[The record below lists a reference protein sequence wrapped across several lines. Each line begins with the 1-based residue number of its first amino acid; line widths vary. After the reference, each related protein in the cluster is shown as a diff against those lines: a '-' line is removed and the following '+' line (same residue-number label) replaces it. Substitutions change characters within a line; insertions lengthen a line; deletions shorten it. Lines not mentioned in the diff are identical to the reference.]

1 MNHSAMTIEPPQILV
16 FRTNIT
22 ETFEVKK
29 LEQVMNIPEVI
40 KWNIDLDDCDKV
52 LRVVTHRLTSLHVI
66 SAVVGQ
72 GVTCAELED

>member
-1 MNHSAMTIEPPQILV
+1 MKHSTIAIEPLQILV

-22 ETFEVKK
+22 EPIEVKK

-66 SAVVGQ
+66 RLWRGK
-72 GVTCAELED
+72 E